1 MSSFIIQNQAARI
14 TTKAEHIPLPLV
26 NFSRWVC
33 IVIIAIALVLNL
45 PILTTIL
52 LILYAPPVFLGRQ
65 YSLVGWV
72 GKQLFAAQLPT
83 AQREDNRLIHF
94 NNTLITVLLTLAQ
107 LCFYALNTPV
117 MGWVFSLMVLAANLG
132 AVLGFCV
139 GCVFFFGL
147 KLNRISFFGRGW

>member
-1 MSSFIIQNQAARI
+1 MASFITQNQAARI
-14 TTKAEHIPLPLV
+14 SNKAEHIPLPLV

-33 IVIIAIALVLNL
+33 IVTIGVALVLNL

-52 LILYAPPVFLGRQ
+52 LLIYAPPVFLGRE
-65 YSLVGWV
+65 YSLVGMI
-72 GKQLFAAQLPT
+72 GKRLFAAQLPT

-94 NNTLITVLLTLAQ
+94 NNTLIIVLLALAQ
-107 LCFYALNTPV
+107 LFFYVFSAPTL
-117 MGWVFSLMVLAANLG
+117 GWVFALMVLAANAG
-132 AVLGFCV
+132 AVAGFCV